1 MVQGLVA
8 RARGIVVAPHT
19 EWPAIRHESADILFL
34 LTRYVALLAAIPALA
49 RFIGGSL
56 IGGYTPILSGLI
68 GAGLAYLWTF
78 VAVCVVALLVDALA
92 PTFGARKSFLNAL
105 KLTAYAFTPA
115 WLAGIFLAVPGLSF
129 LAVLGLY
136 GFYLMWIGLPVLMQA
151 PRERSLS
158 YAAVVVAWTIVLE
171 VLGRT
176 LLAVLI
182 GMLP

>member
-1 MVQGLVA
+1 MQDLVA

-19 EWPAIRHESADILFL
+19 EWPTIRLESADIALL

-56 IGGYTPILSGLI
+56 IGGYTPVL
-68 GAGLAYLWTF
+68 AGLAGAVLVYLWTF
-78 VAVCVVALLVDALA
+78 AVVFVVALLVDALA
-92 PTFGARKSFLNAL
+92 PTFGARKNFTQAL
-105 KLTAYAFTPA
+105 KLTAYAYTPA

-129 LAVLGLY
+129 LGVLGLY

-151 PRERSLS
+151 PRERSLG
-158 YAAVVVAWTIVLE
+158 YAAVVVAWAIVLE

-182 GMLP
+182 ASM

>member
-1 MVQGLVA
+1 MQGLVA

-19 EWPAIRHESADILFL
+19 EWPAIGHESAGVAFL

-56 IGGYTPILSGLI
+56 IGGYTPVLSGLI
-68 GAGLAYLWTF
+68 GAIVAYLWTF
-78 VAVCVVALLVDALA
+78 IVVYVVALLVDALA
-92 PTFGARKSFLNAL
+92 PTFGARKSFPHAL

-115 WLAGIFLAVPGLSF
+115 WLAGVFLAVPGLSF
-129 LAVLGLY
+129 LGVLGLY

-158 YAAVVVAWTIVLE
+158 YVAVVVAWAVVLD

-176 LLAVLI
+176 LLAVLTT
-182 GMLP
+182 MLR

>member
-1 MVQGLVA
+1 MQGLVA
-8 RARGIVVAPHT
+8 RARDIVVAPHT
-19 EWPAIRHESADILFL
+19 EWPAIRLESADIALL

-56 IGGYTPILSGLI
+56 IGGYTPVLPGLV
-68 GAGLAYLWTF
+68 GAVLAYLWAF
-78 VAVCVVALLVDALA
+78 VVLFVVAFLVDALA
-92 PTFGARKSFLNAL
+92 PTFGARKNFPRAL
-105 KLTAYAFTPA
+105 KLTAYAYTPA

-129 LAVLGLY
+129 LGVLGLY

-158 YAAVVVAWTIVLE
+158 YAAVVVAWAIVLE

-182 GMLP
+182 ANV